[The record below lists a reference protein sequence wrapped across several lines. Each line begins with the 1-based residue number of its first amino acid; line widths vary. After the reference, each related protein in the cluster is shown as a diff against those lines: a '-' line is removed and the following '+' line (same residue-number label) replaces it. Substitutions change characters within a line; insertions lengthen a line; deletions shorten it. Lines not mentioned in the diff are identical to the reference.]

1 MFYSLRD
8 KKMVQS
14 VVVNFDISNDD
25 LLRCSTLDE
34 YMAKI
39 ITFNFKQ
46 PDAFD
51 AISLEA
57 EMLQQYPSY
66 NYHLQPTNPTTATST
81 DHQHHRS
88 NTMMSP
94 LEMPLWEGSNPS
106 GSKDSTS
113 SSSAPPTINT
123 TTTSF
128 PVVISTKHTPIT
140 PVAEPPQRNV
150 LTEEDDD
157 DNMEPSTPPPPR
169 APSPIVVE
177 EEQQPEQNIIV
188 VEKEQPPPPFTQEEM
203 EYNSKLDLE
212 SKSEQWKLCYEFN
225 TYVAS
230 KFTHPNPNV
239 DLFAS
244 HLKEK
249 TKFILDVIRSNEH
262 HPFHSE
268 LRVGAMFPVNMD
280 EFVSFQEYMTDKLI
294 MFSYANGDKYERE
307 YDYCIH
313 DYMDIFLCLFCP
325 RLYVRSRPID
335 QVCDLFENIE
345 SRFMEKYNA
354 DELGAGRETLLK
366 RFWEESCGKSC
377 RMPQNIQW
385 LHQEEQIGRIFSLC
399 ESQFEE
405 IATCIGS
412 NPTVSKN
419 TLVRT
424 LVKKILP
431 LYQSETMLRLKID
444 WDPESRRSAQ
454 QFTLTLG
461 EVKLSPN
468 GEVFKARGGKKRK
481 SMSELDSIPVKW
493 TEFKQIP
500 FEFLYPLCA
509 VLCLSNPVL
518 FLDDNTCEFA
528 SSTSKQIVMSILF
541 DPQLNGNMNLVFE
554 KWCDELNAMTSVIK
568 ETF

>member
-1 MFYSLRD
+1 
-8 KKMVQS
+8 MVQS

-25 LLRCSTLDE
+25 LLKCNTLDE
-34 YMAKI
+34 YMAKL

-66 NYHLQPTNPTTATST
+66 NYHLPPTNSTTSTST
-81 DHQHHRS
+81 DHR

-123 TTTSF
+123 TF
-128 PVVISTKHTPIT
+128 PVVISTKHTP
-140 PVAEPPQRNV
+140 VVESPQRNV
-150 LTEEDDD
+150 LTEGDENDDD
-157 DNMEPSTPPPPR
+157 TMEPSTPPR
-169 APSPIVVE
+169 ASSPIVVE
-177 EEQQPEQNIIV
+177 EEVQQQPEQNII
-188 VEKEQPPPPFTQEEM
+188 EKEIIKEQPPFTQEEM
-203 EYNSKLDLE
+203 EYHSKLDLE
-212 SKSEQWKLCYEFN
+212 SKSEQWKLCYEYN

-230 KFTHPNPNV
+230 KFTHTNPNV
-239 DLFAS
+239 DLFMS
-244 HLKEK
+244 FLKEK

-280 EFVSFQEYMTDKLI
+280 EFVSFNIPFYKTIKAIVFVD
-294 MFSYANGDKYERE
+294 ANGDKYELE

-313 DYMDIFLCLFCP
+313 AYMDILLCLFCP

-335 QVCDLFENIE
+335 EVCDLFENIE

-366 RFWEESCGKSC
+366 RFWGESCGKSC

-385 LHQEEQIGRIFSLC
+385 LHQEEQIGTIFSLC
-399 ESQFEE
+399 ESQFDE
-405 IATCIGS
+405 IATYIGS
-412 NPTVSKN
+412 NPMVSKN
-419 TLVRT
+419 PLVRT
-424 LVKKILP
+424 LVKKMLP
-431 LYQSETMLRLKID
+431 LYQSENILRLKID

-461 EVKLSPN
+461 DVKLGPN

-481 SMSELDSIPVKW
+481 SMSEIDSIPVKW

-541 DPQLNGNMNLVFE
+541 DPQLNGNMNLVFR
-554 KWCDELNAMTSVIK
+554 KWCDELNH
-568 ETF
+568 